1 MQTPDTPYDQDF
13 YVWTQTQ
20 AALMRQEKWQEVDWE
35 HVAEEIEALGKRDR
49 RELASRLQVLVMHLL
64 QWQYQPEHHSGSWR
78 RTIGEQRDQLHLLLE
93 DSPSLRPQVPALLA
107 RRYPY
112 ARDKALEETG
122 LFTLPETCP
131 FTPEQVL
138 DVNFWPEG

>member
-13 YVWTQTQ
+13 YIWTQTQ
-20 AALMRQEKWQEVDWE
+20 AALMRQGKWQEVDWE
-35 HVAEEIEALGKRDR
+35 HVAEEIDALGKRDR
-49 RELASRLQVLVMHLL
+49 RELASRLQVLVLHLL
-64 QWQYQPEHHSGSWR
+64 KWQYQPEQRRGSWR

-93 DSPSLRPQVPALLA
+93 DSPSLRPQVPVLLA

-112 ARDKALEETG
+112 AQDKALDETG
-122 LFTLPETCP
+122 LFTLPDTCP

-138 DVNFWPEG
+138 DVNFWPQG

>member
-20 AALMRQEKWQEVDWE
+20 AALMRQGKWQEVDWE
-35 HVAEEIEALGKRDR
+35 HVAEEIDALGKRDR

-64 QWQYQPEHHSGSWR
+64 KWQRQPEQRSGSWR

-93 DSPSLRPQVPALLA
+93 DSPSLRPQVPVLLA

-112 ARDKALEETG
+112 ARDKALDETG
-122 LFTLPETCP
+122 LFTLPDTCP